1 MLIDGYQEYNVWLT
15 DYFQKNQRIK
25 IPKKSVQKRIF
36 LLTDGMVNNP
46 EEVVAQ
52 AGICNENIRVHTF
65 GIGDGCDKSMVIGA
79 AHAGRGSCS
88 FVIDKSF

>member
-1 MLIDGYQEYNVWLT
+1 M
-15 DYFQKNQRIK
+15 
-25 IPKKSVQKRIF
+25 QKRIF